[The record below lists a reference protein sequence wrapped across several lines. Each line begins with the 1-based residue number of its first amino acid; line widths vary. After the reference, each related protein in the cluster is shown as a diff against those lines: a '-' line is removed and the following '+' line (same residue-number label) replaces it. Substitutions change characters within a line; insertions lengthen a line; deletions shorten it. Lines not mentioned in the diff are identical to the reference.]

1 MEQFVDDHLC
11 FRFLLKEIVHD
22 GWLEDLLEM

>member
-11 FRFLLKEIVHD
+11 FRLLLKGIVHD